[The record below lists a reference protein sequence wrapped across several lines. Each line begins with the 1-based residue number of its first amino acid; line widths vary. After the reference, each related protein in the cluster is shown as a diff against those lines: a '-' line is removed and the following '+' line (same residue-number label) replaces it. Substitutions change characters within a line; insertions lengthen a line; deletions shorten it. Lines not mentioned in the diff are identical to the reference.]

1 MSNGVE
7 GGRCLPLVMASG
19 VKAFLECRTSEP
31 PIKNDVRQS
40 LIGEAMQKYD
50 IILMSL
56 EELNHFLLHFSGNAG
71 ILCALLFIL
80 QGIFKSSV

>member
-1 MSNGVE
+1 
-7 GGRCLPLVMASG
+7 MASG
-19 VKAFLECRTSEP
+19 VKAFPEWQDVRAP
-31 PIKNDVRQS
+31 PKKKNNVRQS
-40 LIGEAMQKYD
+40 LIGETMQKYD

-56 EELNHFLLHFSGNAG
+56 EELNHFLMHFSGNAG